1 VQKIIIRT
9 CGIIAALT
17 LPTLVAV
24 AFGAPANAAIDGR
37 YRSGHTSGNG
47 WVGNVELAG
56 TVTCDDAPSTGA
68 TILWTL
74 TNIGDSTISIDHAVA
89 SPTPE
94 VYDGTFGPT
103 LLASDESAISAE
115 MVDGPGTY
123 ELTAYGKAPGNSATA
138 SVVVSCDIP
147 PATTSASASAS
158 ESESA
163 TPDTSASASASE
175 SPLVV
180 ETGGLPVTGMP
191 VGLIFIIGASMVI
204 AGVVG
209 IAFSRARR
217 RHMNSRAI

>member
-37 YRSGHTSGNG
+37 YRSGHTPGGG
-47 WVGNVELAG
+47 WVGNVELTG

-89 SPTPE
+89 SPTSE
-94 VYDGTFGPT
+94 VYDGTFDPT
-103 LLASDESAISAE
+103 LLASSESAISIE

-123 ELTAYGKAPGNSATA
+123 ELTAYGKASGNSATA

-158 ESESA
+158 ESA
-163 TPDTSASASASE
+163 TPDTSTSASASE

-191 VGLIFIIGASMVI
+191 VGLIFMIGASMVI